1 MEHKDKHNILTIVGP
16 TACGKTS
23 LAVRVADKLNGEI
36 ISGDSRQI
44 YRGMTLGTGKD
55 IEEYNINGRNIRFHL
70 IDIVDP
76 GVKYNIY
83 NYQHDFSQAYED
95 IISRGKTPILCGGS

>member
-16 TACGKTS
+16 TACDKTS

-76 GVKYNIY
+76 GVK
-83 NYQHDFSQAYED
+83 
-95 IISRGKTPILCGGS
+95 